1 MSDDKVPPVTPA
13 RSRNMAAIRRRDTKP
28 EMAVRSFLHRS
39 GLRYRVDVADLPGR
53 PDIVLRRW
61 NAAVYVHGCF
71 WHRHEGCRY
80 ATMPRANVEFW
91 TRKFERNVE
100 RDRQSIADIREA
112 GWRVAVVWECGL
124 HRTVHDQTLEDLK
137 VWITG
142 ENSRQFTSGVPFEA
156 AK

>member
-1 MSDDKVPPVTPA
+1 
-13 RSRNMAAIRRRDTKP
+13 
-28 EMAVRSFLHRS
+28 
-39 GLRYRVDVADLPGR
+39 
-53 PDIVLRRW
+53 
-61 NAAVYVHGCF
+61 
-71 WHRHEGCRY
+71 
-80 ATMPRANVEFW
+80 MPRANVEFW